1 MYLPYTSYSH
11 PTVEVNIT
19 GYHIPMH
26 TDISMLLRNIFP
38 PATGLFIVCTN
49 AYFWLGIILAA
60 HAVAATP
67 YNIAWTVLSTINA
80 VIVNNFFVAKRTRYM
95 GPPIRDKDALNPI
108 CNPNTHNIFYILMQ
122 VLGILGAIPLGL
134 HHLGYF
140 PHYDIA
146 LTCYI
151 VMSALIGACPIIARY
166 RIHTNEQFDDI
177 FQQLSAH
184 AQVETIRQIGHKT
197 SQNIHISYTQKQKF
211 IEHHKAKTIT
221 GYISTI

>member
-1 MYLPYTSYSH
+1 
-11 PTVEVNIT
+11 
-19 GYHIPMH
+19 MH
-26 TDISMLLRNIFP
+26 TDISMILRNIFS

-60 HAVAATP
+60 HPVISTP
-67 YNIAWTVLSTINA
+67 YNIAWTILSIISA
-80 VIVNNFFVAKRTRYM
+80 VILNNFLVAKRTRHM
-95 GPPIRDKDALNPI
+95 GPPIRDTHALDHI

-122 VLGILGAIPLGL
+122 IWGILSAIPLGL

-146 LTCYI
+146 LTYY
-151 VMSALIGACPIIARY
+151 VMMSALIGACPIIARY

-184 AQVETIRQIGHKT
+184 AQVETIRRIGHKT
-197 SQNIHISYTQKQKF
+197 SKNIRISYIQKQKF
-211 IEHHKAKTIT
+211 IEHHKTNTIS
-221 GYISTI
+221 GYIPTI